1 MSTPAK
7 LNPVQMPSVVL
18 PTYRQKGFTLIEA
31 LVAFL
36 ILSIGMLGVASLQ
49 LISVKAGQS
58 AAFRMVA
65 VTKVEDMFER
75 IRNNPTQVLSYATGA
90 PNPADNGCND
100 YSGSASSC
108 SSVNLVAYDKYE
120 WQQELAASLALAAS
134 VNVSATTQVLPPV
147 ANTSPLFEVTITVSW
162 DERDS
167 TTQAMVPMTYSASAD
182 ICGNTAC

>member
-1 MSTPAK
+1 MSAPAK
-7 LNPVQMPSVVL
+7 LNPVKMPSVVL
-18 PTYRQKGFTLIEA
+18 PTHRQKGFTLIEA

-90 PNPADNGCND
+90 PGPLDNGCND
-100 YSGSASSC
+100 YSGSVSSC
-108 SSVNLVAYDKYE
+108 SSANLVAYDKYE
-120 WQQELAASLALAAS
+120 WQQELAVSLALPT
-134 VNVSATTQVLPPV
+134 VSTTTQVTLIDI
-147 ANTSPLFEVTITVSW
+147 NTSPLFQVIITINWS
-162 DERDS
+162 ERDPDA
-167 TTQAMVPMTYSASAD
+167 QGMVPMSYSASAD
-182 ICGNTAC
+182 ICGTTAC